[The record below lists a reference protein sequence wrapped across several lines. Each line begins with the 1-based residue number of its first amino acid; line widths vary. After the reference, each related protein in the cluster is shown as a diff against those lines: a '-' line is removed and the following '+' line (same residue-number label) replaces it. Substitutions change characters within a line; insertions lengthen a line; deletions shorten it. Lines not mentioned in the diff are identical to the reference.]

1 MCYSQPLLRTP
12 ERKIII
18 KNKIKSFSG
27 GARTPG
33 VAADRAGGDAA
44 GDPKVRSVG
53 KKKNPFFRVWKV

>member
-18 KNKIKSFSG
+18 KNQIKSCG
-27 GARTPG
+27 GAARTPE
-33 VAADRAGGDAA
+33 VAADRAGGDAS

-53 KKKNPFFRVWKV
+53 KKKTLLFRVWKV

>member
-18 KNKIKSFSG
+18 KNKIKLPNEG
-27 GARTPG
+27 VRTPE
-33 VAADRAGGDAA
+33 VAADWAGGDAA

-53 KKKNPFFRVWKV
+53 KKKPPLFRVWKV